1 MFSTCNPIVYSVNK
15 TALDV
20 LVVHQKP
27 AIIDLL
33 SEYLQKI
40 DKTAIITE
48 TCCSLKEAGEFFEK
62 DIPIDLVFCEANLSD
77 GSAIELFE
85 NSPVESPVVFISTNV
100 ADAYSA
106 FRVKSTIHF
115 LLEPLKYD
123 DVVEAINRVSMK
135 LSNPTQIRLQSQT
148 YKKRFLVK
156 IGDKFMSK
164 SVDDVAYFYAEGKI
178 VYLVPKTQNRKYI
191 IEQSL
196 DQLEKTHLNPELF
209 YRINRK
215 FIIHIDVIEEVRSY
229 LNSRLKLVLNTP
241 CDLDMIVSREKVVE
255 FKNWLNL

>member
-1 MFSTCNPIVYSVNK
+1 MNK

-20 LVVHQKP
+20 LVVHQNP
-27 AIIDLL
+27 AINDTLR
-33 SEYLQKI
+33 EYLQKI
-40 DKTAIITE
+40 DKTVNISDH
-48 TCCSLKEAGEFFEK
+48 CYNLKEAGASFEQSN
-62 DIPIDLVFCEANLSD
+62 PIDLVFCETILSD

-85 NSPVESPVVFISTNV
+85 NSSIEIPVVFISSNT
-100 ADAYSA
+100 ADAYMA
-106 FRVKSTIHF
+106 FRVKSAVHF
-115 LLEPLKYD
+115 LLEPLQYD
-123 DVVEAINRVSMK
+123 DVAEAINRVSMK
-135 LSNPTQIRLQSQT
+135 LLNPTQIRLQSQT

-178 VYLVPKTQNRKYI
+178 VYLVPKTHNRKYI

-209 YRINRK
+209 FRINRK
-215 FIIHIDVIEEVRSY
+215 FIINIDAIDEVRSY
-229 LNSRLKLVLNTP
+229 LNSRLKLALNTP